1 MKEPVQQSLWPFNFL
16 ATSHIRVPSRAL
28 NPHSPL
34 TPHTVNMGKVPQ
46 MTRQG
51 TRYEPYK
58 NSSRRRASPPPDTW
72 GIHAGSR
79 HAQFNGSIFDLLE
92 ALNTRYGSHDLR
104 ELFRDH
110 ANQPGALG
118 QAIETWIQYDE
129 VIIFLTS
136 SFVWAAQTAVLL
148 AHSLFQIRGPRQ
160 PEPTDFPGTQH
171 RGELS
176 PPLALSGSPGGLF
189 FISPHCSPNGSTG
202 DEAPGLQTSPGQR
215 YPTSNTRPH
224 TTDSPPLSLLQ
235 LMRGVEAPPLFSMP
249 PLVPSAVHDRYALS
263 NLTVTLEGLMLRYQ
277 VGGVSRQWP

>member
-1 MKEPVQQSLWPFNFL
+1 
-16 ATSHIRVPSRAL
+16 
-28 NPHSPL
+28 
-34 TPHTVNMGKVPQ
+34 MGKVPQ

-58 NSSRRRASPPPDTW
+58 NSTRRQASPPPDTW

-79 HAQFNGSIFDLLE
+79 HAQFNGSTFDLLE
-92 ALNTRYGSHDLR
+92 ALNTRYGSRDLR

-118 QAIETWIQYDE
+118 QAIETWLQYDE
-129 VIIFLTS
+129 VIIFLTF

-148 AHSLFQIRGPRQ
+148 ANSLFQIRGPRQ

-171 RGELS
+171 RGEPS
-176 PPLALSGSPGGLF
+176 PP
-189 FISPHCSPNGSTG
+189 HTC
-202 DEAPGLQTSPGQR
+202 
-215 YPTSNTRPH
+215 PH

-249 PLVPSAVHDRYALS
+249 PLVPSAVHDWYA
-263 NLTVTLEGLMLRYQ
+263 
-277 VGGVSRQWP
+277 PI

>member
-1 MKEPVQQSLWPFNFL
+1 
-16 ATSHIRVPSRAL
+16 
-28 NPHSPL
+28 
-34 TPHTVNMGKVPQ
+34 MGKVPQ

-92 ALNTRYGSHDLR
+92 ALNTRYGSRDLR

-148 AHSLFQIRGPRQ
+148 ANSLFQIRGPCQ
-160 PEPTDFPGTQH
+160 PDQTDFPGTQH
-171 RGELS
+171 RGEPSL
-176 PPLALSGSPGGLF
+176 PLVLSGSPGGLF
-189 FISPHCSPNGSTG
+189 FISPHCSPKGSTG
-202 DEAPGLQTSPGQR
+202 DEVPGLQRSPGQR
-215 YPTSNTRPH
+215 YPASNTRAEPH
-224 TTDSPPLSLLQ
+224 VTDSPPLSLLQ
-235 LMRGVEAPPLFSMP
+235 LMRGVEAPPLVSLP
-249 PLVPSAVHDRYALS
+249 PLEPFQDSPNRYAPS
-263 NLTVTLEGLMLRYQ
+263 DLTVTLEGLMLRYQ
-277 VGGVSRQWP
+277 VKGASRQWS